1 MSRSDDQLVADI
13 LDACDEL
20 EGVVSLRS
28 EGQVPDEVLL
38 RAAERLLEII
48 GEAASNV
55 SDAGMNQYPVVD
67 WRNIA
72 RLRIVLAHHYHRT
85 DPDLIWSYAIEQ
97 APVLASA
104 LRT

>member
-1 MSRSDDQLVADI
+1 MTRSDDQRIADI

-20 EGVVSLRS
+20 SEVVTLRRAGATS
-28 EGQVPDEVLL
+28 DQVLI

-48 GEAASNV
+48 GEAAGSV
-55 SDAGMNQYPVVD
+55 SPEVMAAYPDVD
-67 WRNIA
+67 WRSLS

-97 APVLASA
+97 APLLADA
-104 LRT
+104 LRN